1 MENKSNNGQNIAEST
16 IFKNILSKAEE
27 YIKKP
32 LRVKQLL
39 NDAYTKA
46 SEKKDVGTIA
56 HEVWESLQTL
66 SRMIKAAVSGEY
78 TGIPTSTVVG
88 GIAVI
93 LYFLSPIDFV
103 PDFIP
108 VIGLL
113 DDAALLAWF
122 MTGIKS
128 QMDKFEEWEGSNQ
141 ANAIAT
147 AMMAGN
153 QPVDT
158 SATTPKYSTSTDNV
172 STQARDAGSSSAATT
187 NQNDTTEYRNQAG
200 SQTTGNDRNQSP
212 QRRNEDG
219 TLKNDEQK
227 LQIKDFAAH
236 DLPTES
242 NTPDDSA
249 IRATSTGSGEPNVRT
264 TTTDSTRIPSSNDDD
279 RQAGGNVR

>member
-1 MENKSNNGQNIAEST
+1 MENNNTTGQKISESP
-16 IFKNILSKAEE
+16 IFKTILKSAEE
-27 YIKKP
+27 YLKKP
-32 LRVKQLL
+32 LRVKKLL

-46 SEKKDVGTIA
+46 SQKKDVGTLA

-66 SRMIKAAVSGEY
+66 SRMIKAAVTGEY
-78 TGIPTSTVVG
+78 TGIPTSTLVG

-122 MTGIKS
+122 MTGIKTE
-128 QMDKFEEWEGSNQ
+128 MDKFEEWERGNQ
-141 ANAIAT
+141 AQTIKT
-147 AMMAGN
+147 AMLTSN

-158 SATTPKYSTSTDNV
+158 SATTPKYGSPENNYTYTSGAGNTTDNDHRAY
-172 STQARDAGSSSAATT
+172 S
-187 NQNDTTEYRNQAG
+187 G
-200 SQTTGNDRNQSP
+200 SQATGNEINAP
-212 QRRNEDG
+212 APKRNEDG
-219 TLKNDEQK
+219 TIKNDAEK
-227 LQIKDFAAH
+227 LVVKDFTAH

-249 IRATSTGSGEPNVRT
+249 IRATSSGSGEPNVRAA
-264 TTTDSTRIPSSNDDD
+264 TTDSTRIPSSDDAGS
-279 RQAGGNVR
+279 RSGGNVR

>member
-1 MENKSNNGQNIAEST
+1 MENNKSTGQKISESS
-16 IFKNILSKAEE
+16 IFKNILKNAEE
-27 YIKKP
+27 YLKKP
-32 LRVKQLL
+32 LRVKKLL

-46 SEKKDVGTIA
+46 SQKKDVGTLA

-66 SRMIKAAVSGEY
+66 SRMIKAAVTGEY

-128 QMDKFEEWEGSNQ
+128 EMDKFEEWERGNQ
-141 ANAIAT
+141 VQTVQNAVVSSS
-147 AMMAGN
+147 

-158 SATTPKYSTSTDNV
+158 SNTTPKYGSPENNYASTPNAHNATNQSVGSSQTINPENSTS
-172 STQARDAGSSSAATT
+172 
-187 NQNDTTEYRNQAG
+187 
-200 SQTTGNDRNQSP
+200 SQK
-212 QRRNEDG
+212 RNEDG
-219 TLKNDEQK
+219 TLKNDAEK
-227 LQIKDFAAH
+227 LGVKEFTPH
-236 DLPTES
+236 DLQTES

-249 IRATSTGSGEPNVRT
+249 IRATSSGAGEPNVRAA
-264 TTTDSTRIPSSNDDD
+264 TTDSTRIPSSNDADS
-279 RQAGGNVR
+279 RAGGNVR

>member
-1 MENKSNNGQNIAEST
+1 MENQSNTGQKISEST

-27 YIKKP
+27 YLKKP
-32 LRVKQLL
+32 LRVKKLL

-56 HEVWESLQTL
+56 HDVWESLQTL
-66 SRMIKAAVSGEY
+66 SRMIKAAVTGEY
-78 TGIPTSTVVG
+78 TGIPTSTLVG

-108 VIGLL
+108 VLGLL

-122 MTGIKS
+122 MTSIKGE
-128 QMDKFEEWEGSNQ
+128 MDKFEEWEKGNQ
-141 ANAIAT
+141 AQTIQNAMLT
-147 AMMAGN
+147 SN

-158 SATTPKYSTSTDNV
+158 SANTPKY
-172 STQARDAGSSSAATT
+172 GSFNDGSAA
-187 NQNDTTEYRNQAG
+187 Y
-200 SQTTGNDRNQSP
+200 DRNPSAQK
-212 QRRNEDG
+212 RNEDG
-219 TLKNDEQK
+219 SLKNDEEK
-227 LQIKDFAAH
+227 LVVKDFTAH

-249 IRATSTGSGEPNVRT
+249 IRATSAGTGEPNVRAA
-264 TTTDSTRIPSSNDDD
+264 TTDSTRLPNSNDDD
-279 RQAGGNVR
+279 RKAGGNVR

>member
-1 MENKSNNGQNIAEST
+1 MENQNNTGQRISEST
-16 IFKNILSKAEE
+16 IFKNILTKAED

-32 LRVKQLL
+32 LRVKKLL
-39 NDAYTKA
+39 NDAYNKA

-66 SRMIKAAVSGEY
+66 SRMIKAAVTGEY

-122 MTGIKS
+122 MTGIKAE
-128 QMDKFEEWEGSNQ
+128 MDKFEEWEKGNQ
-141 ANAIAT
+141 AQTIQN
-147 AMMAGN
+147 AMMSSN

-158 SATTPKYSTSTDNV
+158 SANTPKYGSPTNNFAAPHSDPASLEDTDHRAY
-172 STQARDAGSSSAATT
+172 SGSQATGNEISSS
-187 NQNDTTEYRNQAG
+187 
-200 SQTTGNDRNQSP
+200 P
-212 QRRNEDG
+212 QKRNEDG
-219 TLKNDEQK
+219 TLKNDEEK
-227 LQIKDFAAH
+227 LIVKDFAPH

-249 IRATSTGSGEPNVRT
+249 IKATSSGAGEPNVRAA
-264 TTTDSTRIPSSNDDD
+264 TTDSTRLPNSNDDD
-279 RQAGGNVR
+279 RRAGGNVR